1 MTTSRGGALT
11 PSLYAET
18 PAEQKSL
25 QEYLKIQEELEAAL
39 TNRQRLFDPV
49 LLAMAQ
55 GFLAPTKTGKFG
67 ESIGNVAAAVGPVQ
81 EAEEKR
87 RLENIAMRRDL
98 AAAKLGAQQS
108 ARDEEMMRGLLRPP
122 GAAPA
127 AGQAPTAPPAAS
139 ELAQTPAAA
148 GAAPAPQVGTPLA
161 PRPAEAAVAP
171 AQTTPAA
178 TEGATIDRFTPDQLS
193 AMAISN
199 NPRVQALGKAILSIR
214 EDQRKNITV
223 VGGNLVDMRNNRVLF
238 RAPEKE
244 EQFTFPG
251 IEGSFPMTPLQA
263 EKIRTEIGGMPAG
276 PARDA
281 RLRELL
287 RGLQSREDIEARGE
301 LLKGRAKSASA
312 EEETIMKAGSLS
324 NQLRASAETL
334 LDLSTNPRTK
344 GGFGVIADQGILN
357 AIAGAVQT
365 GLTTPG
371 GSIGFGGIDDAVAK
385 LKGTPE
391 QIAARRLAAR
401 EQAMLELNYRR
412 AYLEG
417 QGSVSNME
425 GEVTRLLGPSIS
437 DTPEAAAAKARLI
450 IARAEFDKTVRS
462 EWINARK
469 RGESVYEFK
478 ESDTYKNALK
488 ELDDKA
494 KVIRDDLIAQAAR
507 KPGGSAAG
515 QAPTQRPAERKMP
528 DGSTWVLQPDGSY
541 KAKK

>member
-1 MTTSRGGALT
+1 MTTSKGALT
-11 PSLYAET
+11 PSLYVET

-25 QEYLKIQEELEAAL
+25 QEYLKIQQELEEAL

-67 ESIGNVAAAVGPVQ
+67 ESLGNVAAAVGPVQ

-108 ARDEEMMRGLLRPP
+108 ARDEEMMRGLLKPP

-127 AGQAPTAPPAAS
+127 AGQEPTTPPVASEPAQAPPAA
-139 ELAQTPAAA
+139 
-148 GAAPAPQVGTPLA
+148 GAATTPQVAAPLA
-161 PRPAEAAVAP
+161 PPPAEAAVAP
-171 AQTTPAA
+171 AQAAPAA

-199 NPRVQALGKAILSIR
+199 NPRVQALGKAILNIR

-223 VGGNLVDMRNNRVLF
+223 VGGNLVDTRNNRVLF

-244 EQFTFPG
+244 EYFTFPG
-251 IEGSFPMTPLQA
+251 IEGLLPMRPSQA
-263 EKIRTEIGGMPAG
+263 EKIYAEIGNMPPG

-287 RGLQSREDIEARGE
+287 KGIPSREETEARAE
-301 LLKGRAKSASA
+301 LLKGRAKDTVT
-312 EEETIMKAGSLS
+312 EENAIMAAGNLS

-334 LDLSTNPRTK
+334 LDLSTNPKTK
-344 GGFGVIADQGILN
+344 GGFGVIADPSILN

-365 GLTTPG
+365 GLTTPS

-412 AYLEG
+412 AYLTG
-417 QGSVSNME
+417 QGAVSNME
-425 GEVTRLLGPSIS
+425 GEVARLLGPSIS

-462 EWINARK
+462 EWLNARK
-469 RGESVYEFK
+469 RNESVYEFK
-478 ESDTYKNALK
+478 DSDAYKNAVK

-515 QAPTQRPAERKMP
+515 QPSLQRPAERKMP
-528 DGSTWVLQPDGSY
+528 SGEVWVRQPDGSY
-541 KAKK
+541 KKQ

>member
-25 QEYLKIQEELEAAL
+25 QEYLKIQQELEEAL

-67 ESIGNVAAAVGPVQ
+67 ESLGNVAAAIGPVQ

-108 ARDEEMMRGLLRPP
+108 ARDEEMMRGLLKPP
-122 GAAPA
+122 AAAPA
-127 AGQAPTAPPAAS
+127 AGQAPATPPAAS
-139 ELAQTPAAA
+139 EPAQAPLAA
-148 GAAPAPQVGTPLA
+148 GAATTPQVAAPLA
-161 PRPAEAAVAP
+161 PPPAEAAVEPIQA
-171 AQTTPAA
+171 APAA

-199 NPRVQALGKAILSIR
+199 NPRVQALGKAILNIR

-223 VGGNLVDMRNNRVLF
+223 VGGNLVDTRNNRVLF

-244 EQFTFPG
+244 EYFTFPG
-251 IEGSFPMTPLQA
+251 IEGSLPMRPSQA
-263 EKIRTEIGGMPAG
+263 EKIYAEVGNMPPG

-287 RGLQSREDIEARGE
+287 KGIPSREETEARAE
-301 LLKGRAKSASA
+301 LLKGRAKDTVT
-312 EEETIMKAGSLS
+312 EENAIMAAGNLS

-334 LDLSTNPRTK
+334 LDLSTNPKTK
-344 GGFGVIADQGILN
+344 GGFGVIADPGILN

-365 GLTTPG
+365 GLTTPS

-412 AYLEG
+412 AYLTG
-417 QGSVSNME
+417 QGAVSNME
-425 GEVTRLLGPSIS
+425 GEVARLLGPSIS

-469 RGESVYEFK
+469 RNESVYEFK
-478 ESDTYKNALK
+478 DSDAYKNAVK

-515 QAPTQRPAERKMP
+515 QPSPQRPAERKMP
-528 DGSTWVLQPDGSY
+528 SGEVWVRQPDGSY
-541 KAKK
+541 KKQ

>member
-1 MTTSRGGALT
+1 MATSRGALA

-67 ESIGNVAAAVGPVQ
+67 ESIGNVAVAVGPVQ

-108 ARDEEMMRGLLRPP
+108 ARDEEMMRGLLNKPP
-122 GAAPA
+122 GAAQS
-127 AGQAPTAPPAAS
+127 AGQAPAARPAAS
-139 ELAQTPAAA
+139 EPAQAPAAA
-148 GAAPAPQVGTPLA
+148 EAAPMPQVGAQLA

-171 AQTTPAA
+171 AQTAPAA

-199 NPRVQALGKAILSIR
+199 NPRVQALGKAILNIR

-223 VGGNLVDMRNNRVLF
+223 VGGNLVDTRNNRVLF

-251 IEGSFPMTPLQA
+251 IEGSFPMTPSQA
-263 EKIRTEIGGMPAG
+263 ESIRKEIGGIPAG
-276 PARDA
+276 SARDA

-287 RGLQSREDIEARGE
+287 KGVPSREDIEARGE
-301 LLKGRAKSASA
+301 LLKGRAKDTVT
-312 EEETIMKAGSLS
+312 EENAIMAAGNLS

-334 LDLSTNPRTK
+334 LDLSTNPKTK
-344 GGFGVIADQGILN
+344 GGFGVIADPNILN

-365 GLTTPG
+365 GLTTPS

-412 AYLEG
+412 AYLTG
-417 QGSVSNME
+417 QGAVSNME
-425 GEVTRLLGPSIS
+425 GEVARLLGPSIS

-469 RGESVYEFK
+469 RGESVYDFK
-478 ESDTYKNALK
+478 DSDTYKNAVK

-515 QAPTQRPAERKMP
+515 QAPAQRPAGAPNYDAANRAI
-528 DGSTWVLQPDGSY
+528 GNILQGKP
-541 KAKK
+541 